1 MLPQK
6 ASRRAGKALAIPSS
20 LLMFVC
26 AFLPAVR
33 GCEDAPVYPY
43 QEATKSLAASSL
55 GIPYVYALLCLAAVL
70 LFVRGPQRAPG
81 VAVRVFHS
89 ISALACVAL
98 SFMFVG
104 MAKDANATSRVFALV
119 MFGPYLWL
127 MHKKWQGRRLHDD
140 AARAARIVWTGSAI
154 AGIWFLSWI
163 VTTRPMYGMW
173 LSLLSAIALST
184 SGVLIEVGTDL
195 PTKNEPSQG

>member
-1 MLPQK
+1 M
-6 ASRRAGKALAIPSS
+6 PSS

-33 GCEDAPVYPY
+33 GCEDAPIYPY
-43 QEATKSLAASSL
+43 REATKSLAATAL
-55 GIPYVYALLCLAAVL
+55 GIPYVYALLCLVAVL
-70 LFVRGPQRAPG
+70 WWVRGAPRDSG
-81 VAVRVFHS
+81 IAVRLFHGFS
-89 ISALACVAL
+89 SLAGVAL

-119 MFGPYLWL
+119 MFVPYLWL
-127 MHKKWQGRRLHDD
+127 MHKNWQGRRLRDE
-140 AARAARIVWTGSAI
+140 AARAARIIWTGGAL

-173 LSLLSAIALST
+173 LSLISAFTLT
-184 SGVLIEVGTDL
+184 TGGVLIEVGTENPRKEDSK
-195 PTKNEPSQG
+195 T